1 MEFGYKMRLLR
12 KTKGYRLREFA
23 EIVGKSAPYISN
35 IERGV
40 VPPPSAELVK
50 LIAEELDGNVEELLQ
65 MANRFD
71 VDAIENIRKNA
82 GKLDSAEKTIKF
94 LNSAINLE
102 DDDPLGG
109 LSGILEILAGE
120 WILNQDFRNKS
131 FQAARFIM
139 GLISK
144 PDEGNNKLGIQLRRE
159 LAHGILGVV
168 SDIAHPFPNDNPEE
182 KLSAE
187 EIILGIFKKYPRD
200 LLEEVIKRDHLKAAY
215 HYLLE
220 TESEESDE
228 EN

>member
-12 KTKGYRLREFA
+12 KAKGFGLREFA

-50 LIAEELDGNVEELLQ
+50 LIAEKLDGDVEELLQ

-71 VDAIENIRKNA
+71 IDAIENIRKNA
-82 GKLDSAEKTIKF
+82 GKLDTAEKTIKF
-94 LNSAINLE
+94 LNSAISLE

-109 LSGILEILAGE
+109 LSGILEILTGE

-159 LAHGILGVV
+159 LAQGILGVV
-168 SDIAHPFPNDNPEE
+168 NDVAHPFSNDNPEE
-182 KLSAE
+182 KLSTE
-187 EIILGIFKKYPRD
+187 EIFFEIFKKYPRD
-200 LLEEVIKRDHLKAAY
+200 LLEEVIKRDSLKEAY
-215 HYLLE
+215 HHLLE
-220 TESEESDE
+220 TESEDSDE